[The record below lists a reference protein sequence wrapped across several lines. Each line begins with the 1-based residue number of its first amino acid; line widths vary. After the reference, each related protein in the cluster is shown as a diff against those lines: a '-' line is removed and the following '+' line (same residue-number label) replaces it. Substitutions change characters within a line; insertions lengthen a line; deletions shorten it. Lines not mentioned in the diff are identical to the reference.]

1 MLRMVLCL
9 ALPVLSAADVKVMEE
24 IIAKVNGDIITRT
37 DVNRTREQL
46 RAQLEQRSLQPD
58 QLEGVMK
65 QQEAGLL
72 SDRIDQLLLIQ
83 KGKELNVNVDAEVS
97 KRLADIQRD
106 AGIADPE
113 KFQAWLREQ
122 SGMSYEDFRN
132 EMKNGLMTQRVVQQE
147 VGGKINIPRQEVRD
161 YYEKHKAEFVR
172 QEQVFLREI
181 LVSTEGKDEAG
192 VAAAERKAKEIV
204 ARARRGEKFPE
215 MARDHSDA
223 ASKSDYGALAPQKR
237 GDMRKD
243 LEDMVF
249 GMNKN
254 EVTDPVKVAN
264 GFLILK
270 VEEKHQAGQAA
281 LEEVDNE
288 IMEKLYQ
295 PRFQPKIREY
305 LTQLRSE
312 AFLEIKDGFVD
323 SNAAA
328 GKNTTWSDPAQLK
341 PETVTKEEVAAA
353 AGRKRLLWLLP
364 LPWTKE
370 VSVTTS
376 K

>member
-1 MLRMVLCL
+1 MVLCL

>member
-9 ALPVLSAADVKVMEE
+9 ALPVLSSADVKVMEE

-46 RAQLEQRSLQPD
+46 RAQLEQRSLQPG
-58 QLEGVMK
+58 QLETVMK

-83 KGKELNVNVDAEVS
+83 KGKELNVNVDADVS
-97 KRLADIQRD
+97 RRLADIQRD
-106 AGIADPE
+106 SGIADPE
-113 KFQAWLREQ
+113 KFQTWLREQ
-122 SGMSYEDFRN
+122 AGMSFEDFRS

-161 YYEKHKAEFVR
+161 YYEKNKAEFVR

-192 VAAAERKAKEIV
+192 VAAAERKAKELV

-223 ASKSDYGALAPQKR
+223 ASKSDFGALAPQKR

-249 GMNKN
+249 AMNKN
-254 EVTDPVKVAN
+254 EVTDSIKVAN

-323 SNAAA
+323 SNAAP